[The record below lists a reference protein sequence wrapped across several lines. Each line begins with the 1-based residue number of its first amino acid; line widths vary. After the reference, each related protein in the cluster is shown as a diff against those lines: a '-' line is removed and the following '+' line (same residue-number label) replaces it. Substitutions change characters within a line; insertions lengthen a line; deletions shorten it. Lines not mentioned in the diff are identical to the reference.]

1 MLLQLFHGMTFGIF
15 WSAAIELIAATVP
28 PSLRATGNALLVMAI
43 NLGGAVGNL
52 GTGALY
58 DAAGPRVLF
67 MMAAAGQMLPLAVV
81 LRARR
86 AGTDLSRL
94 RSRT

>member
-1 MLLQLFHGMTFGIF
+1 
-15 WSAAIELIAATVP
+15 
-28 PSLRATGNALLVMAI
+28 MAI
-43 NLGGAVGNL
+43 NLGGAIGNL

-58 DAAGPRVLF
+58 DAAGPRALF
-67 MMAAAGQMLPLAVV
+67 LMAAVGQLLPLAVV

-86 AGTDLSRL
+86 AGLDLSRL